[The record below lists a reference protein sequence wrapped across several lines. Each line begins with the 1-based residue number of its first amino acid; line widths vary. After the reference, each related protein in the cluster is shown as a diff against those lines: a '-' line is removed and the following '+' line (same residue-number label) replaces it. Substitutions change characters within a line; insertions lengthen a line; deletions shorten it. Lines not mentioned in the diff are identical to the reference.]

1 MVEIPGFRFR
11 KQMGAGW
18 IRQIVIDAD
27 MMHASI
33 CRTDAAAVQTTDI
46 AYVLGAL
53 ETRTYDPVGNLR
65 SADDPI
71 YGSAGRSR

>member
-1 MVEIPGFRFR
+1 MVDSLDRYS
-11 KQMGAGW
+11 AT
-18 IRQIVIDAD
+18 A

-33 CRTDAAAVQTTDI
+33 CRTDAAAVQATDI

-53 ETRTYDPVGNLR
+53 ETRTYDPVGNFR
-65 SADDPI
+65 RADDPI